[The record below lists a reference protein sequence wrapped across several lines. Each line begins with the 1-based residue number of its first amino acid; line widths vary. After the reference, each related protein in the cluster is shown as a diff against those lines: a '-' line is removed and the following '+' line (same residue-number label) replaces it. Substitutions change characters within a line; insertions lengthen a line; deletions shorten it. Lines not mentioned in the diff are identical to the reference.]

1 MAALRIGTR
10 GSPLAIAQARLAQVR
25 LAAHHPAFA
34 DPESIEIVPIRTTG
48 DRLSAANVADAGG
61 KGLFTREV
69 EDALISGAVD
79 VAVHSMKD
87 VPSRIPDGLV
97 IGAVLPRE
105 DPRDALVAP
114 GASRLADLPRGA
126 RVGTSSL
133 RRAAILLHHRR
144 DLEIVPF
151 RGNVDTRLAKIAAGE
166 VAATVLAYAGL
177 KRLGRAAEAACVL
190 EPDEMLP
197 SPCQGAIGLECR
209 ESDVRVRPLLAA
221 ASDAETMACIEAE
234 RAMLAAI
241 DGSCRTPFG
250 GLAVLARD
258 TLRVRG
264 LLIRPDGSEAI
275 AAARTG
281 AAKSAVELGRAIG
294 DELRGRAGPGFFA
307 V

>member
-10 GSPLAIAQARLAQVR
+10 GSPLALAQARLAQLR
-25 LAAHHPAFA
+25 LAAHYPALA
-34 DPESIEIVPIRTTG
+34 QPDAVEIVPIRTTG

-79 VAVHSMKD
+79 IAVHSMKD
-87 VPSRIPDGLV
+87 LPTKIPDGLV
-97 IGAVLPRE
+97 IGALLPRE
-105 DPRDALVAP
+105 DPRDALVAR
-114 GASRLADLPRGA
+114 GAARIADLPHGA

-133 RRAAILLHHRR
+133 RRAAILRHHRR
-144 DLEIVPF
+144 DLAIVPF
-151 RGNVDTRLAKIAAGE
+151 RGNVDTRLGKIHAGE

-177 KRLGRAAEAACVL
+177 KRLGRAAEASGVL

-209 ESDVRVRPLLAA
+209 ESDVRVRPMLAA
-221 ASDAETMACIEAE
+221 VSDAATMACIEAE

-250 GLAVLARD
+250 GLAELEAGA
-258 TLRVRG
+258 LRVRG
-264 LLIRPDGSEAI
+264 LLIRPDGSEII
-275 AAARTG
+275 AAERQG
-281 AAKSAVELGRAIG
+281 AERAAAALGRDLG
-294 DELRGRAGPGFFA
+294 EELRGRGGPGFFA
-307 V
+307 F